1 MKNERLSKTL
11 QWFSGLWA
19 CVKALILESDQSWYL
34 VLDESSLSKDRRNR
48 NALRMQKL
56 SKRNSSARQY
66 ENEISNS
73 SGPLSASEA
82 WKRVNPISMIKFL
95 IYSLSDVIQTT
106 ITQKCSAML
115 GDFYIITTFCNHL
128 MQANF
133 VNLSIAK

>member
-1 MKNERLSKTL
+1 MRHVQAPKQYLDIFNGIIFHTNLIRNACSMKNERLSKTL

-34 VLDESSLSKDRRNR
+34 VLDESSLSKDRRDR

-66 ENEISNS
+66 ENEISKS

-95 IYSLSDVIQTT
+95 IYSLSDVI
-106 ITQKCSAML
+106 
-115 GDFYIITTFCNHL
+115 
-128 MQANF
+128 
-133 VNLSIAK
+133 

>member
-1 MKNERLSKTL
+1 MRHVQAPKQYLDIFNRIIFHTYLIRNACSMKNERLSKTL

-66 ENEISNS
+66 ENEISKS

-95 IYSLSDVIQTT
+95 IYSLSDVI
-106 ITQKCSAML
+106 
-115 GDFYIITTFCNHL
+115 
-128 MQANF
+128 
-133 VNLSIAK
+133 